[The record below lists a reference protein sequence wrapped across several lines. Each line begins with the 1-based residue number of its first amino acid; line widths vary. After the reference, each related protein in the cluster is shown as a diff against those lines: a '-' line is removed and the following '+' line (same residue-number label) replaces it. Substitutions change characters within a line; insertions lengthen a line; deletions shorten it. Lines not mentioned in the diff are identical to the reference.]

1 MNQKKRTHDG
11 TKLIPTA
18 QKKEMVAN
26 ELVEMLEAELNKKD
40 AEMDTQLVEEIMLT
54 LEPDGPDAATLERTW
69 ERIASGLPGAQR
81 KRKALRVLGWLGKAA
96 VCILVVLMLLRAV
109 YGVTKAAGE
118 EPPPGLAQECA
129 SNGVLHTTAED
140 EFPDTY
146 KGYRV
151 IPAWIPDRFAFEQA
165 TRYENGNMAKST
177 IIYDS
182 PCGAC
187 TIIMIACPENAI
199 MPQCAYEKKPN
210 NDDAWCISGCSVDRY
225 TNADDEVLSASWI
238 VADAHYSIYGA
249 VSEEEMQRI
258 IAGIIN

>member
-96 VCILVVLMLLRAV
+96 VCILVVLMLLLAV

-165 TRYENGNMAKST
+165 TRYENGNTAKST

-182 PCGAC
+182 PRGAC
-187 TIIMIACPENAI
+187 IVTVTSYIDGAI
-199 MPQCAYEKKPN
+199 VPQYVYEKRLHEN
-210 NDDAWCISGCSVDRY
+210 GEWSVGGCLVDHYVNSDADM
-225 TNADDEVLSASWI
+225 LSASW
-238 VADAHYSIYGA
+238 VFGDAHYFVGGM
-249 VSEEEMQRI
+249 VTDGEMIQI
-258 IAGIIN
+258 VESLIQ